1 MLNLHSVG
9 PIVAKNG
16 CWRLMTVHYQCQ
28 SVLETLWHCQS
39 VLETLWHWR
48 QTVPTLVHQS
58 DGAEMSL
65 VRSVLGLKCLDTN
78 SDIAK

>member
-9 PIVAKNG
+9 PIVTKK
-16 CWRLMTVHYQCQ
+16 WL
-28 SVLETLWHCQS
+28 LEVDDSSLP
-39 VLETLWHWR
+39 VPETLWHWC

-65 VRSVLGLKCLDTN
+65 VRSVLGLKCLDTD